1 MKLRIL
7 ILSLFMLTIIGSA
20 SAQVD
25 KGSYYLGGSLYYN
38 YDGGPG
44 TTTVYNFSTGYTAYT
59 VSKLTT
65 FQINPEFGYFLSK
78 KWAIGIQPNYS
89 RSSGTETNVFT
100 SYTDA
105 THDYTAVDTY
115 HIDVVGLTVN
125 FRYYCMLTDKI
136 GVFPQFGISSQ
147 NNIKDFKNGEITVLA
162 TPNIVFFATP
172 KLGINLGFGN
182 AKYATDYHF
191 NNSYVNVGF
200 NNTISFGLNYY
211 CGGKK

>member
-1 MKLRIL
+1 MKLPFL
-7 ILSLFMLTIIGSA
+7 IFSFFMLAVIGSA
-20 SAQVD
+20 SAQID
-25 KGSYYLGGSLYYN
+25 KGSHYMGGSLYFN

-44 TTTVYNFSTGYTAYT
+44 TTTVYNFPTGFTNYT
-59 VSKLTT
+59 VSKLST
-65 FQINPEFGYFLSK
+65 FQVSPEFGYFLSK

-105 THDYTAVDTY
+105 TRDYTSVDTY

-125 FRYYCMLTDKI
+125 LRYYCMLTDKI
-136 GVFPQFGISSQ
+136 GIFPQFGLSSQ
-147 NNIKDFKNGEITVLA
+147 NDLKNFSNGEITFLA

-172 KLGINLGFGN
+172 KLGINMGFGN
-182 AKYATDYHF
+182 LKYATDYHF
-191 NNSYVNVGF
+191 NYSYVNLGF
-200 NNTISFGLNYY
+200 NNAFSFGLNYY